1 MRRKLALLL
10 IGMILLTGCGSH
22 ISGNTENSESDTI
35 TQNSGIDTEQE
46 SETQEF
52 GTQET
57 EIENTTE
64 LQGQETEAETESEI
78 TTEVESEEQAESTEN
93 KPSENK
99 PDNSKPDESKPSE
112 SKPSESK
119 PSGNKPS
126 ENKPNDSKQEDSEQK
141 DSTDSS
147 EKEDQGAVEE
157 EVRYDVPKVYI
168 YTNGNEINTES
179 YTGCKIVIV
188 EEKGEDSTTLT
199 DESSKIK
206 IRGNSTSGADKKPFN
221 IKFSEK
227 TDVLGMGKNK
237 KWSLLANCFDKTL
250 IRNQVV
256 FDVAKVLNIPYTPD
270 YRVVDVY
277 VDDVLQGCYLLVDSI
292 EVGSTRVDIDTSDNE
307 FLLELDYNPEDP
319 DCQYLT
325 TSKYRIKFAINEPE
339 LKDLTSDQLSYV
351 KSFLRKAENALASGD
366 MDEIEKYFDIDSM
379 ASFYLIQEFFRNV
392 DVATSSTRFH
402 IKDGKIY
409 GGPVWDFDLSAGNYC
424 EDYYTNM
431 YDRKGNSYA
440 GLFATKMPWFGALT
454 EIEEFQDIV
463 NQKFLENQALF
474 VNLYADNELGQ
485 NHIDETIETYRE
497 SIDRN
502 HEEAGW
508 DPSKI
513 YKEGFIAERT
523 PDATYEE
530 NVEFYRNWLR
540 QRNEW
545 LLKEWGLD

>member
-10 IGMILLTGCGSH
+10 IGIMLLTGCGSP
-22 ISGNTENSESDTI
+22 ILKNTENLESETT
-35 TQNSGIDTEQE
+35 TQNSEADTEQE
-46 SETQEF
+46 SETQKS
-52 GTQET
+52 
-57 EIENTTE
+57 EIEDTTE
-64 LQGQETEAETESEI
+64 SPVEDDVTESDTEEN
-78 TTEVESEEQAESTEN
+78 TEVESENQTAGTESNPNEGEPN
-93 KPSENK
+93 DDK
-99 PDNSKPDESKPSE
+99 PDDSKPE
-112 SKPSESK
+112 
-119 PSGNKPS
+119 GNT
-126 ENKPNDSKQEDSEQK
+126 PNDNMPDDSEPSDSEQQP
-141 DSTDSS
+141 DTESS
-147 EKEDQGAVEE
+147 EKAEPDTPVVEAH
-157 EVRYDVPKVYI
+157 YDVPKVYI

-188 EEKGEDSTTLT
+188 EEKGEASTTLT
-199 DESSKIK
+199 DASSKIK

-292 EVGSTRVDIDTSDNE
+292 EVGSTRVDIDTTGNE

-319 DCQYLT
+319 DCKYLT
-325 TSKYRIKFAINEPE
+325 TSKYNIKFAINEPE
-339 LKDLTSDQLSYV
+339 LADLTTDQIQYV
-351 KSFLRKAENALASGD
+351 TTFLRQAESALASGN
-366 MDEIEKYFDIDSM
+366 MKEIEKYFDIDSM

-431 YDRKGNSYA
+431 YDRNGNSYA
-440 GLFATKMPWFGALT
+440 GLYATKMPWFGALT
-454 EIEEFQDIV
+454 KIEEFQDIV
-463 NQKFLENQALF
+463 NQKFLANQALF

-485 NHIDETIETYRE
+485 NHIDETIDTYKE
-497 SIDRN
+497 SFDRN

-523 PDATYEE
+523 PDATYEA
-530 NVEFYRNWLR
+530 NVEFYRNWLK